1 MTSNG
6 VGGHSGAPPGQQH
19 VASPTPT
26 AHARPDAIG
35 ESSTQTSHSVAG
47 GNPEGNP
54 KGRLRLP
61 SPRRW
66 VMWTA
71 PARAVWYALAVEGVA
86 VAWCVLAVAGAQS
99 PVAED
104 WTRFGVLAGALA
116 VHVIVVWRGEE
127 RRRDRAVGPIFDLT
141 SVWTFAAVVVLPAHL
156 ALLMILALRL
166 MIYPIR
172 RRPWWRYTF
181 GTAVLLGSAAAGS
194 VVLHLVGSVPAAG
207 FGDAV
212 QVAAVTAAAVTYGVA
227 QALAHAG
234 ILTLT
239 LPGERFGDQ
248 MGSRAD
254 NLIEAATLAAGGLL
268 GVATAT
274 GLLYPVLILA
284 VLCPINLFL
293 ADQHADAAELRE
305 QATTDPRTGLLN
317 SRSVREHGERI
328 LHRCR
333 AAGQPV
339 SVAVI
344 DLDYFK
350 QINDTW
356 GHPAGD
362 AVLAAT
368 SSTLSNAVRP
378 GDIVARDGGE
388 EFILI
393 LPDTTIGDACAVAER
408 VRADIAR
415 LQVPASDKNGHPVV
429 LAERTA
435 SIGVAAFPD
444 DGQDLATLLRAAD
457 TAVYE
462 AKDGGRNQVVR
473 SRNPADGQ
481 LHGTAER

>member
-6 VGGHSGAPPGQQH
+6 VGGHSGTPPGQRR
-19 VASPTPT
+19 VTSSTPT
-26 AHARPDAIG
+26 AHARPDATG
-35 ESSTQTSHSVAG
+35 ESSTQTRHSVAG
-47 GNPEGNP
+47 GHPEGNP
-54 KGRLRLP
+54 KGHLRLP
-61 SPRRW
+61 DPRRW
-66 VMWTA
+66 VIWTA
-71 PARAVWYALAVEGVA
+71 PARAVWYALAVELMA
-86 VAWCVLAVAGAQS
+86 VAWCVLAIAEADS

-104 WTRFGVLAGALA
+104 WSRFGVLAAALA
-116 VHVIVVWRGEE
+116 IHVIVVWRGEE

-141 SVWTFAAVVVLPAHL
+141 SVWTFAAVVVLPAQL
-156 ALLMILALRL
+156 ALLMILAMRL
-166 MIYPIR
+166 LTYPIR

-181 GTAVLLGSAAAGS
+181 GTAVMLGSAAAGS
-194 VVLHLVGSVPAAG
+194 LVLNLVGSLPAAG
-207 FGDAV
+207 FGNSV
-212 QVAAVTAAAVTYGVA
+212 QVGAVAAAAVTYGLI

-234 ILTLT
+234 ILTLM

-254 NLIEAATLAAGGLL
+254 NLMEAATLAAGGLL

-284 VLCPINLFL
+284 VLCPINLLL
-293 ADQHADAAELRE
+293 ADHNADAAELRE
-305 QATTDPRTGLLN
+305 QAATDPRTGLLN

-339 SVAVI
+339 AVAVI

-350 QINDTW
+350 HINDTW

-368 SSTLSNAVRP
+368 SSTLSSAVRP

-393 LPDTTIGDACAVAER
+393 LPDTSIDDAYLVAER
-408 VRADIAR
+408 VRADIAG
-415 LQVPASDKNGHPVV
+415 LQVPASDKNGQPVV
-429 LAERTA
+429 LTGRTA

-444 DGQDLATLLRAAD
+444 HGQDLATLLRAAD

-462 AKDGGRNQVVR
+462 AKDGGRNRVVR
-473 SRNPADGQ
+473 SHTPGDVQIHGLAD
-481 LHGTAER
+481 R